1 MNYAV
6 SNECLLAEFLIRAD
20 YRCVFVCY
28 LAQQEGTL
36 SATMLCVNERTAYK
50 TYD

>member
-6 SNECLLAEFLIRAD
+6 SNECLLAKFLIRAD

-28 LAQQEGTL
+28 VVVAFVEFLL
-36 SATMLCVNERTAYK
+36 ISFR
-50 TYD
+50 